1 MNFNGVE
8 DHGRFRSRRLG
19 DMLLLIQKA
28 LWPHRGLPVDEGVIK
43 YQLQFTPGPA
53 LRDPRL
59 AELIAWQRIL
69 QGLGLLGRDPDRYG
83 GLAYGNLSLR
93 LADNAFVISAS
104 QCADQPLPTLDHYSQ
119 VTAWD
124 CHANRIIARGPA
136 RPSSESLTHA
146 ALYDADPAIGCIV
159 HGHSPHIWQ
168 HRDTLSL
175 ASTAEQVA
183 YGTPEMAIEMDH
195 LYRDRDFRGCG
206 ALAMGGHRDG
216 IVSFGRDA
224 DEAGWEIVRLLRRA
238 WSLD

>member
-1 MNFNGVE
+1 M
-8 DHGRFRSRRLG
+8 
-19 DMLLLIQKA
+19 
-28 LWPHRGLPVDEGVIK
+28 DEGVIK
-43 YQLQFTPGPA
+43 FQLQFTPGSLPDG
-53 LRDPRL
+53 LSL
-59 AELIAWQRIL
+59 AELIAWQRIM
-69 QGLGLLGRDPDRYG
+69 QGLGLLGRDPDHYG

-93 LADNAFVISAS
+93 IEGNGFVISAS

-124 CHANRIIARGPA
+124 CNANRIVASGPA

-168 HRDTLSL
+168 HRYTMGL

-183 YGTPEMAIEMDH
+183 YGTPEMAIEMGR
-195 LYRDRDFRGCG
+195 LYRDRGFRGCG
-206 ALAMGGHRDG
+206 VLAMGGHQDG
-216 IVSFGRDA
+216 VVSFGRDA
-224 DEAGWEIVRLLRRA
+224 DEAGWEMVHLLRRA

>member
-1 MNFNGVE
+1 MV
-8 DHGRFRSRRLG
+8 
-19 DMLLLIQKA
+19 
-28 LWPHRGLPVDEGVIK
+28 EGVIK

-93 LADNAFVISAS
+93 LEGNGFVISAS
-104 QCADQPLPTLDHYSQ
+104 QCADQPRPTVKDYCL

-124 CHANRIIARGPA
+124 CAGNRLAAQGPA

-146 ALYDADPAIGCIV
+146 ALYDADPTIGCII
-159 HGHSPHIWQ
+159 HGHSPEIWQ
-168 HRDTLSL
+168 RREVLGL
-175 ASTAEQVA
+175 ASTWPDVA
-183 YGTPEMAIEMDH
+183 YGTPAMASEMAR
-195 LYRDRDFRGCG
+195 LYREHGFRGRG

-216 IVSFGRDA
+216 IVGLGPDPDA
-224 DEAGWEIVRLLRRA
+224 AGYELVRLLRRA
-238 WSLD
+238 LSLP

>member
-104 QCADQPLPTLDHYSQ
+104 QCADPGSLQPGHGMGLPCQPHHRPGPG
-119 VTAWD
+119 TAVLGKPD
-124 CHANRIIARGPA
+124 PC
-136 RPSSESLTHA
+136 RPLRCRPGHRLHRPWPLTAYLA
-146 ALYDADPAIGCIV
+146 APRHPEPG
-159 HGHSPHIWQ
+159 Q
-168 HRDTLSL
+168 HR
-175 ASTAEQVA
+175 
-183 YGTPEMAIEMDH
+183 
-195 LYRDRDFRGCG
+195 
-206 ALAMGGHRDG
+206 
-216 IVSFGRDA
+216 
-224 DEAGWEIVRLLRRA
+224 
-238 WSLD
+238 